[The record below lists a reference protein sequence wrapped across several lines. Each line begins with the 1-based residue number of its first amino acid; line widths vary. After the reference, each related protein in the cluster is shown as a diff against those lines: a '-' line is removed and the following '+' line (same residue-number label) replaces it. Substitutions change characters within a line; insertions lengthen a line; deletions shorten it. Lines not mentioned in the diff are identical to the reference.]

1 VRTAEQTRSVLNSFL
16 LDGMLGSLARWL
28 RIAGYDSVYYPG
40 KDDDALIQESKDS
53 QRILLSQDKLL
64 IQRANKKG
72 VNAILVSSEDTSE
85 QLTQIKTNLSLNL
98 VPIMSRCPVC
108 NGELSQRTKEEMQ
121 DNVPEASLNTFDEF
135 WGCVV
140 CEKVYWKGSHWG
152 KILETL
158 ESS

>member
-1 VRTAEQTRSVLNSFL
+1 MRTAEQTRSVLNSFL

-28 RIAGYDSVYYPG
+28 RIAGFDSVYYPG
-40 KDDDALIQESKDS
+40 KDDDALIQEAKDS
-53 QRILLSQDKLL
+53 QRILLSRDKLL

-85 QLTQIKTNLSLNL
+85 QLSQIKTSLSLNL
-98 VPIMSRCPVC
+98 VPSLSRCPVC
-108 NGELSQRTKEEMQ
+108 NGELSQRVKEEMQ

-140 CEKVYWKGSHWG
+140 CEKVYWKGNHWG

-158 ESS
+158 ERS